1 MKGLE
6 LNVTKQNGMTLVEY
20 QLGAADVYDDSQT
33 RLHSS
38 EILFR
43 SSTRTRMEREVL
55 SLMCIMT
62 LLWK

>member
-20 QLGAADVYDDSQT
+20 QLGAADVYDDRVSDKVAQ
-33 RLHSS
+33 LGN
-38 EILFR
+38 IIR

-55 SLMCIMT
+55 FLCAS
-62 LLWK
+62 

>member
-6 LNVTKQNGMTLVEY
+6 LNVTKQNGMSLVEY
-20 QLGAADVYDDSQT
+20 QLGVADVYDD
-33 RLHSS
+33 RGS
-38 EILFR
+38 EILYR